1 MTGAAGAVEVRLADP
16 DDAQEL
22 ADVIALAFHD
32 LPPSTWLIP
41 DSDARREVFP
51 GYFRIYVDQ
60 AFEGGTVYSTPERTA
75 VALWLPNGTSH
86 DEPPA
91 GYDAR
96 LASATGGWVDR
107 FRAFDA
113 QLDKHHPSGERHD
126 HLAILAVHP
135 TLQGRGLG
143 TALLDAHHRT
153 LASGAE
159 PVAAYLE
166 AANLDARRLYARH
179 GYQDLPQIIPFPDG
193 TPATA
198 MMYPMWRPATP
209 TGEAFAQDG
218 LA

>member
-1 MTGAAGAVEVRLADP
+1 MTGGVGALHVLRADP
-16 DDAQEL
+16 DDAREL
-22 ADVIALAFHD
+22 SAVIALAFHD

-41 DSDARREVFP
+41 DSAARREVFP
-51 GYFRIYVDQ
+51 DYFRIYVDH
-60 AFEGGTVYSTPERTA
+60 AFESGAVYTTPERTA
-75 VALWLPNGTSH
+75 VALWLANGTGH
-86 DEPPA
+86 DEPPT

-96 LASATGGWVDR
+96 LAAATGGWVDR

-135 TLQGRGLG
+135 TLQGKGVG
-143 TALLDAHHRT
+143 SALLDAHHEE

-159 PVAAYLE
+159 PVSAYLE
-166 AANLDARRLYARH
+166 AAGLDSRRLYARH
-179 GYQDLPQIIPFPDG
+179 GYQDLPQTIPFPDG

-198 MMYPMWRPATP
+198 MMYPMWRPPTP
-209 TGEAFAQDG
+209 AGETVAQDG